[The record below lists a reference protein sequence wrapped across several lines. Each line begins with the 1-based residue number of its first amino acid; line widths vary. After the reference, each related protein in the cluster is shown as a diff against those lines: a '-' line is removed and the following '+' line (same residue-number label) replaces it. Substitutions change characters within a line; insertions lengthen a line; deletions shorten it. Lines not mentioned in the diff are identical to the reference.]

1 MILPMIRQCL
11 EVSAEVMEIVPVP
24 GLAEAVRLL
33 LDIWDACEQVG
44 VCGHLFSCSSHYL
57 TSLLLRSS
65 LFLPSWALNGPCRL
79 LGMECLHGVQENQ
92 LLCLR
97 LTRRCTAMVFCIH
110 REIVEAGEAVEQ
122 ELSQPL
128 KQLCHTLKQVS
139 CSPGKEMMPR

>member
-1 MILPMIRQCL
+1 MD
-11 EVSAEVMEIVPVP
+11 
-24 GLAEAVRLL
+24 LAE
-33 LDIWDACEQVG
+33 
-44 VCGHLFSCSSHYL
+44 YL
-57 TSLLLRSS
+57 EWNV
-65 LFLPSWALNGPCRL
+65 P
-79 LGMECLHGVQENQ
+79 LHGVQENQ

-139 CSPGKEMMPR
+139 QSPGNEMVPR